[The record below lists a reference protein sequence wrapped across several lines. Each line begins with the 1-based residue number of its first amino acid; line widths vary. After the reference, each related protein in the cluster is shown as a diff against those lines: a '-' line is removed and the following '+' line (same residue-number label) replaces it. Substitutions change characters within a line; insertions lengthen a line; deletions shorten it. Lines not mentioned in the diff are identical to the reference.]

1 MACVGVHT
9 HDHNPAATGSETKR
23 ERARERQKRQTDRER
38 EREEQDTRS
47 NWRPSR
53 HDTPNYHSA
62 KRALIDPG
70 DSSPSRMQAYGC
82 RACAGVFGSG
92 GGHPTLTSPLGNP
105 AGVTIRI
112 GRATEGALNCT

>member
-1 MACVGVHT
+1 M
-9 HDHNPAATGSETKR
+9 SETA
-23 ERARERQKRQTDRER
+23 RASEGGFAIILFWPQAVADRER

-70 DSSPSRMQAYGC
+70 DSSPSRLQAYGC

-105 AGVTIRI
+105 AGVTVRI